1 MKNLNKLLAGY
12 MVAEACNSSL
22 YGNYT
27 FDFEELEKLFSI
39 SENYLEQEGENII
52 NEMGKYAQILEVDLE
67 LDTKTFNLY
76 LAMAYYVGE
85 EQK

>member
-39 SENYLEQEGENII
+39 SENYLEKEGENII
-52 NEMGKYAQILEVDLE
+52 NEIGKYAQILEVELE
-67 LDTKTFNLY
+67 ENTFNLY
-76 LAMAYYVGE
+76 LAMAYYEGGE
-85 EQK
+85 